1 MTDPQNNAAERP
13 ANELPGDELPV
24 FEAILYPHRSLGRR
38 GYLILIAGTALIM
51 GLYGLTFLLLG
62 AWPIF
67 GFIGAEWLLFW
78 FLFSR
83 HYRGDRRAER
93 LRLYHDRLVVE
104 RLDAKGRFTAFS
116 LQPYWLQVVLAPM
129 GSSGGRPGGR
139 AGEAEPD
146 NALYLRSHGKHLEI
160 GAFLSAP
167 ERRDFAG
174 ELARVLDRNRH
185 ATPPHD
191 SLAPQQN

>member
-1 MTDPQNNAAERP
+1 MPAEDATIMSDNQNNA
-13 ANELPGDELPV
+13 DELPV

-51 GLYGLTFLLLG
+51 GLYGLTFLILG

-116 LQPYWLQVVLAPM
+116 LQPYWLQVVLM
-129 GSSGGRPGGR
+129 R
-139 AGEAEPD
+139 EAEPD

-160 GAFLSAP
+160 GAFLSGP

-174 ELARVLDRNRH
+174 ELSRVLDRNRH
-185 ATPPHD
+185 GTRHPDSSAD